1 MFENLMIVVAIVVV
15 LWLIGFAAY
24 LYASRQQQD
33 LTARIENIKK
43 LLDAEGE
50 DAQY

>member
-1 MFENLMIVVAIVVV
+1 MFENLMVIVAIVII
-15 LWLIGFAAY
+15 LWLIGFAVY

-33 LTARIENIKK
+33 LTAQVEALRQ

-50 DAQY
+50 DAEN